1 MKEQNKM
8 QLKSL
13 EQFIKDAGHE
23 VEVAITDLPKG
34 VSYIIDGERFNS
46 KDLWQSPYKNLV
58 LRYTMQLNS
67 KTSSAKLE

>member
-1 MKEQNKM
+1 MI
-8 QLKSL
+8 LISL

-23 VEVAITDLPKG
+23 VEMEVTDLPKG

-67 KTSSAKLE
+67 KTLIAKLE

>member
-1 MKEQNKM
+1 MK
-8 QLKSL
+8 LKSL

-23 VEVAITDLPKG
+23 VDVEITDLPKG
-34 VSYIIDGERFNS
+34 VSYIIDGERFTS

-67 KTSSAKLE
+67 KTSIAKLE